1 MEMELLQISGL
12 DRRRVLRVTARWCG
26 PTTTE
31 RNDVLPSHCIG
42 KYRTYILCGEE
53 DSSCEVRSII
63 GTETDHGRGECMQM
77 VRRQQPKKKNVQIS
91 RSQIKGR
98 EGEERWLLCARV
110 LFVFL
115 LFPSSKTEDE
125 EAKLPCITNFCCP
138 SSHPPVPISASKNII
153 ACSGCLCILEIQL
166 KFS

>member
-77 VRRQQPKKKNVQIS
+77 VRRQQPKKKTFKFRGHKS
-91 RSQIKGR
+91 RDARARRG
-98 EGEERWLLCARV
+98 GFCARACC
-110 LFVFL
+110 LFSYYFL
-115 LFPSSKTEDE
+115 LQRPRTKRQNFLASPTFAAHQVTRLSPFQQVKT
-125 EAKLPCITNFCCP
+125 
-138 SSHPPVPISASKNII
+138 SSHAQVAYASWRYN
-153 ACSGCLCILEIQL
+153 
-166 KFS
+166 

>member
-77 VRRQQPKKKNVQIS
+77 VRRQQPKKK
-91 RSQIKGR
+91 RSNFEVTNQGTRGR
-98 EGEERWLLCARV
+98 GEVAFVRARV
-110 LFVFL
+110 VCFL
-115 LFPSSKTEDE
+115 IISFFKDRGRRGKTSLHHQLLLPIKSPACPHFSK
-125 EAKLPCITNFCCP
+125 
-138 SSHPPVPISASKNII
+138 
-153 ACSGCLCILEIQL
+153 
-166 KFS
+166 